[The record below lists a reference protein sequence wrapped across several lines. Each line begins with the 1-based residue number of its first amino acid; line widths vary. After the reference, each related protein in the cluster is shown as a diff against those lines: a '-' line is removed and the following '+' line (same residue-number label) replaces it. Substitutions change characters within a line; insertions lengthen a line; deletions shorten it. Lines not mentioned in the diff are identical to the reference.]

1 MATYI
6 ETSSV
11 AGTTTPTTA
20 GAIIR
25 DQQFGI
31 DSVLDGYI
39 IQSMTVS
46 KTRTFDPTYDQK
58 NCLVSE
64 LDTDEE
70 TTVSLTIVGGAGDAN
85 AEDGKLTGIEV
96 GDTNFVLNGHTWK
109 VRAIAFNGS
118 YADKKSFS
126 IDLFRSAAFPSQ
138 G

>member
-1 MATYI
+1 
-6 ETSSV
+6 
-11 AGTTTPTTA
+11 
-20 GAIIR
+20 
-25 DQQFGI
+25 
-31 DSVLDGYI
+31 
-39 IQSMTVS
+39 MTVS

-96 GDTNFVLNGHTWK
+96 GDVNFALNGHTWK

>member
-1 MATYI
+1 MSTYI
-6 ETSSV
+6 ETGSV
-11 AGTTTPTTA
+11 AGTTTPPAAST
-20 GAIIR
+20 IIR

-70 TTVSLTIVGGAGDAN
+70 TTV
-85 AEDGKLTGIEV
+85 
-96 GDTNFVLNGHTWK
+96 
-109 VRAIAFNGS
+109 
-118 YADKKSFS
+118 
-126 IDLFRSAAFPSQ
+126 
-138 G
+138 